1 METDEQK
8 KLKIF
13 WIYIYGF
20 FLALFYAVISY
31 SGSTFLADIINTEN
45 IWILYS
51 TAAVFAIILN
61 LSAGKILRKIN
72 INKLF
77 ITVSILTILNSYLL
91 SLPTTP
97 ILICIEFI
105 FYYSVSALLFT
116 FASVILEEYSKDSQ
130 TGSIRGRYNA
140 IMSGGYLLAPFI
152 ASLFIANFGIKSI
165 FILSS
170 VFGLG
175 GLFVFYMFINK
186 VPRLKL
192 EDSNLRLG
200 VKKLFSNYDLKYITL
215 AQIGLTTFYALA
227 VIYLPFKLET
237 VGISL
242 TQYLSILLP
251 VALTPFLFMPPLLGY
266 LEDKMKDE
274 KEVLIISYIGLILTL
289 VLIAFCNST
298 SVFVWAILLFVSRL
312 CASSIEISTNS
323 YFYKKIDAKDVSII
337 SIFLSTDYVSTIIF
351 TPILSLLLF
360 VADVD
365 TLFLTVSFFLCFVLV
380 YISKI
385 HDTKNYE
392 KHKNWKEIW
401 HRSKK
406 RAN

>member
-1 METDEQK
+1 MKSSEE
-8 KLKIF
+8 KIF
-13 WIYIYGF
+13 WIYIYAF

-31 SGSTFLADIINTEN
+31 SASTFLADVIHTEN
-45 IWILYS
+45 IWILY
-51 TAAVFAIILN
+51 TVGAVIAIVLN
-61 LSAGKILRKIN
+61 LSIGRLLRRIE

-77 ITVSILTILNSYLL
+77 MIVSALTIINSYLL
-91 SLPTTP
+91 SLPSSP
-97 ILICIEFI
+97 FLVCLEFV
-105 FYYSVSALLFT
+105 FYYSISALLFT
-116 FASVILEEYSKDSQ
+116 FGSVILEEYSRDSQ

-152 ASLFIANFGIKSI
+152 ASLFIINFGMKSI

-170 VFGLG
+170 CFGIAA
-175 GLFVFYMFINK
+175 LFIFYMYINK
-186 VPRLKL
+186 VPRLRIQ
-192 EDSNLRLG
+192 DSNFRLG
-200 VKKLFSNYDLKYITL
+200 LQKLRSNYDLKGITL
-215 AQIGLTTFYALA
+215 AQMGLTTFYTLI

-266 LEDKMKDE
+266 LEDKTSDE
-274 KEVLIISYIGLILTL
+274 KEVLIISYIGLILML
-289 VLIAFCNST
+289 ILIAFCTST
-298 SVFVWAILLFVSRL
+298 SVFVWTLLLFLSRL

-360 VADVD
+360 FADVD
-365 TLFLTVSFFLCFVLV
+365 TLFLTV
-380 YISKI
+380 
-385 HDTKNYE
+385 
-392 KHKNWKEIW
+392 
-401 HRSKK
+401 
-406 RAN
+406 